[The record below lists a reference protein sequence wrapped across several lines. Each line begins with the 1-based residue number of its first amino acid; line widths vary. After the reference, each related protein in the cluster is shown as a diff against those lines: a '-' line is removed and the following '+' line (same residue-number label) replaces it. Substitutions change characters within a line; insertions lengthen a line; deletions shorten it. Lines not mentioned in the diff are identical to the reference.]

1 MLIIVRRIF
10 LFTLV
15 NVFVAATI
23 SIITSIFAA
32 LFSFDLSRYSGIL
45 LFFLFFGMGCAF
57 VSLAL
62 SKILSKWMF
71 GVKIIDPKT
80 TDPVGKQLIEMVLE
94 MSNKMGLSKM
104 PEVGVYESE
113 EVNSFSTGPSKDN
126 SLVALSTGLV
136 RRMSKEQVEGV
147 LAHEITHVANGDMV
161 SLTLI
166 QGVVNILVIIP
177 SKSIAKAFSS
187 PIKKDSTRNIINYSL
202 FMTLQI
208 VLGLLGILIVN
219 HYSRVRE
226 FHADAGGAKLVGREK
241 MLSALVALS
250 KSREL
255 IDPNHTSL
263 ASLKISSETKKYLKL
278 LSTHPP
284 MDERLLKLETAITSS

>member
-1 MLIIVRRIF
+1 
-10 LFTLV
+10 
-15 NVFVAATI
+15 
-23 SIITSIFAA
+23 
-32 LFSFDLSRYSGIL
+32 
-45 LFFLFFGMGCAF
+45 MGCAF

-62 SKILSKWMF
+62 SKILSKWVF
-71 GVKIIDPKT
+71 GIKIIDPET

-94 MSNKMGLSKM
+94 LSNKLGLSKM

-136 RRMSKEQVEGV
+136 RRMSKDQVEGV
-147 LAHEITHVANGDMV
+147 LAHEIAHVANGDMV

-166 QGVVNILVIIP
+166 QGVVNVMVVIP

-187 PIKKDSTRNIINYSL
+187 PFKKDSTRNIINYSL
-202 FMTLQI
+202 FMSLQI
-208 VLGLLGILIVN
+208 VLGLLGILVVN
-219 HYSRVRE
+219 YFSRDRE

-255 IDPNHTSL
+255 IDPNHTSW

-284 MDERLLKLETAITSS
+284 MDERLHKLEATIAGS

>member
-1 MLIIVRRIF
+1 MLIIVRRIV

-15 NVFVAATI
+15 NLLVAATV

-32 LFSFDLSRYSGIL
+32 LFSFDLNRYSGIL
-45 LFFLFFGMGCAF
+45 LFFLFFGMGCSF
-57 VSLAL
+57 LFLAL
-62 SKILSKWMF
+62 SKILSRWVF
-71 GVKIIDPKT
+71 GVKIIDPET
-80 TDPVGKQLIEMVLE
+80 TDPVGKQLIDMVID
-94 MSNKMGLSKM
+94 MSNKLGLSKS

-113 EVNSFSTGPSKDN
+113 EVNSFSIGPSKNN

-136 RRMSKEQVEGV
+136 RRMSKEQVEGI

-166 QGVVNILVIIP
+166 QGVVNALVMIP
-177 SKSIAKAFSS
+177 SKSIAKAFSF
-187 PIKKDSTRNIINYSL
+187 PIKRDSTRNITNYSL
-202 FMTLQI
+202 FVILQI
-208 VLGLLGILIVN
+208 ALGLLGILVVN
-219 HYSRVRE
+219 YFSRVRE

-255 IDPNHTSL
+255 IDSNHISL

-284 MDERLLKLETAITSS
+284 MDERLLKLETAIIS